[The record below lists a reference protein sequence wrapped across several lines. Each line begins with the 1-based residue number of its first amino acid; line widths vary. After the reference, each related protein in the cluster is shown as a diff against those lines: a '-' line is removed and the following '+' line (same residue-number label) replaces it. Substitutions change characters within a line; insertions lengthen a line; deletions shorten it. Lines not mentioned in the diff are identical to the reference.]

1 MTVDWKICSDCETIE
16 CVDSCAAGALKQ
28 CVRFLSV
35 DELMKILMRDFPNRG
50 SDGGVTFSDGEPLL
64 HHEFLDQV
72 LQRCRKEK
80 MYTAIGL
87 YEINLL
93 RFHRMGATKWEQ
105 RGKKYEYSDHGDM
118 PEERMLELQERY
130 LNMILPA
137 ILERILRSKFII
149 YTVLKI
155 SLRCLAK
162 EFFIDPAYIAIF
174 IEVHTMKKSF
184 LRIN

>member
-93 RFHRMGATKWEQ
+93 RFHRLGATKWEQ

-118 PEERMLELQERY
+118 PEERMLELQECY
-130 LNMILPA
+130 LNNDIACYIGEDTPFYIHNIYRIKNIIKVLS
-137 ILERILRSKFII
+137 ERIF
-149 YTVLKI
+149 Y
-155 SLRCLAK
+155 
-162 EFFIDPAYIAIF
+162 
-174 IEVHTMKKSF
+174 
-184 LRIN
+184 

>member
-50 SDGGVTFSDGEPLL
+50 SDGEVTFSDGEPLL

-93 RFHRMGATKWEQ
+93 RFHRMGAAKWEQ

-118 PEERMLELQERY
+118 PEERMLELQECY
-130 LNMILPA
+130 LNNDIA
-137 ILERILRSKFII
+137 
-149 YTVLKI
+149 
-155 SLRCLAK
+155 C
-162 EFFIDPAYIAIF
+162 YIGEDTPF
-174 IEVHTMKKSF
+174 
-184 LRIN
+184 

>member
-1 MTVDWKICSDCETIE
+1 MHVF
-16 CVDSCAAGALKQ
+16 CVFHDPAILYS
-28 CVRFLSV
+28 FLFLFLLNKDVS
-35 DELMKILMRDFPNRG
+35 I
-50 SDGGVTFSDGEPLL
+50 VTFSDGEPLL

-130 LNMILPA
+130 LNNDIA
-137 ILERILRSKFII
+137 
-149 YTVLKI
+149 
-155 SLRCLAK
+155 C
-162 EFFIDPAYIAIF
+162 YIGEDTPF
-174 IEVHTMKKSF
+174 
-184 LRIN
+184 

>member
-80 MYTAIGL
+80 MYTLSSAGTDNEAVLQRCRKEKMYTAIGL
-87 YEINLL
+87 NEINLL

-130 LNMILPA
+130 LNNDIA
-137 ILERILRSKFII
+137 
-149 YTVLKI
+149 
-155 SLRCLAK
+155 C
-162 EFFIDPAYIAIF
+162 YIGEDTPF
-174 IEVHTMKKSF
+174 
-184 LRIN
+184 

>member
-80 MYTAIGL
+80 MYTLSSAGTDNEAVLQRCRKEKMYTAIGL

-130 LNMILPA
+130 LNNDIA
-137 ILERILRSKFII
+137 
-149 YTVLKI
+149 
-155 SLRCLAK
+155 C
-162 EFFIDPAYIAIF
+162 YIGEDTPF
-174 IEVHTMKKSF
+174 
-184 LRIN
+184 

>member
-1 MTVDWKICSDCETIE
+1 
-16 CVDSCAAGALKQ
+16 
-28 CVRFLSV
+28 
-35 DELMKILMRDFPNRG
+35 MRDFPNRG

-130 LNMILPA
+130 LNNDIA
-137 ILERILRSKFII
+137 F
-149 YTVLKI
+149 
-155 SLRCLAK
+155 
-162 EFFIDPAYIAIF
+162 YIGEDTPF
-174 IEVHTMKKSF
+174 
-184 LRIN
+184 

>member
-1 MTVDWKICSDCETIE
+1 
-16 CVDSCAAGALKQ
+16 
-28 CVRFLSV
+28 
-35 DELMKILMRDFPNRG
+35 MKILMRDFPNRG

-130 LNMILPA
+130 LNNDIA
-137 ILERILRSKFII
+137 CYIGEDIRSKFII

-174 IEVHTMKKSF
+174 IEVHTMKKSL

>member
-72 LQRCRKEK
+72 LQRCRKRKRCIRFLPPERTMKQCCSVAEK
-80 MYTAIGL
+80 KRCIRQLDYMRSIFFVSIEWARPNGSSVERNMNTVI
-87 YEINLL
+87 
-93 RFHRMGATKWEQ
+93 M
-105 RGKKYEYSDHGDM
+105 GDM

-130 LNMILPA
+130 LNNDIA
-137 ILERILRSKFII
+137 
-149 YTVLKI
+149 
-155 SLRCLAK
+155 C
-162 EFFIDPAYIAIF
+162 YIGEDTPF
-174 IEVHTMKKSF
+174 
-184 LRIN
+184 

>member
-1 MTVDWKICSDCETIE
+1 M
-16 CVDSCAAGALKQ
+16 
-28 CVRFLSV
+28 
-35 DELMKILMRDFPNRG
+35 NNN
-50 SDGGVTFSDGEPLL
+50 
-64 HHEFLDQV
+64 
-72 LQRCRKEK
+72 
-80 MYTAIGL
+80 GL

-93 RFHRMGATKWEQ
+93 RFHRMGAAKWEQ

-118 PEERMLELQERY
+118 PEERMLELQECY
-130 LNMILPA
+130 LNNDIA
-137 ILERILRSKFII
+137 CYIERILRSKFII

-174 IEVHTMKKSF
+174 IEEHTMKKSF

>member
-1 MTVDWKICSDCETIE
+1 
-16 CVDSCAAGALKQ
+16 
-28 CVRFLSV
+28 
-35 DELMKILMRDFPNRG
+35 MRDFPNRG

-130 LNMILPA
+130 LNNDIA
-137 ILERILRSKFII
+137 CYIGEDIRSKFII

>member
-118 PEERMLELQERY
+118 PEERMLELQECY
-130 LNMILPA
+130 LNNDIACYIGEDTPFY
-137 ILERILRSKFII
+137 IHNIYRIKN
-149 YTVLKI
+149 
-155 SLRCLAK
+155 
-162 EFFIDPAYIAIF
+162 
-174 IEVHTMKKSF
+174 TMKKSF

>member
-1 MTVDWKICSDCETIE
+1 MCRNACPYDSIHFDENGKMTVDWKICSDCETIE

-64 HHEFLDQV
+64 IMNSLIRCCSVAEKKRCIRQLDYMRSIFFVSIEWARPNGSSVGRNMNTVIMGICQKNACWN
-72 LQRCRKEK
+72 CRN
-80 MYTAIGL
+80 AIL
-87 YEINLL
+87 I
-93 RFHRMGATKWEQ
+93 
-105 RGKKYEYSDHGDM
+105 
-118 PEERMLELQERY
+118 
-130 LNMILPA
+130 MILPA

-155 SLRCLAK
+155 SL
-162 EFFIDPAYIAIF
+162 
-174 IEVHTMKKSF
+174 
-184 LRIN
+184 

>member
-1 MTVDWKICSDCETIE
+1 M
-16 CVDSCAAGALKQ
+16 
-28 CVRFLSV
+28 
-35 DELMKILMRDFPNRG
+35 NNN
-50 SDGGVTFSDGEPLL
+50 
-64 HHEFLDQV
+64 
-72 LQRCRKEK
+72 
-80 MYTAIGL
+80 GL

>member
-1 MTVDWKICSDCETIE
+1 
-16 CVDSCAAGALKQ
+16 
-28 CVRFLSV
+28 
-35 DELMKILMRDFPNRG
+35 MKILMRDFPNRG
-50 SDGGVTFSDGEPLL
+50 SDGGVTVSDGEPLL

-130 LNMILPA
+130 LNNDIA
-137 ILERILRSKFII
+137 CYIGEDIRSKFII

-174 IEVHTMKKSF
+174 IEVHTMKKSL

>member
-35 DELMKILMRDFPNRG
+35 DQLMKILMRDFPNRG

-130 LNMILPA
+130 LNNDIA
-137 ILERILRSKFII
+137 
-149 YTVLKI
+149 
-155 SLRCLAK
+155 C
-162 EFFIDPAYIAIF
+162 YIGEDTPF
-174 IEVHTMKKSF
+174 
-184 LRIN
+184 

>member
-1 MTVDWKICSDCETIE
+1 MTVDWKICSDCETIA

-28 CVRFLSV
+28 CVR
-35 DELMKILMRDFPNRG
+35 
-50 SDGGVTFSDGEPLL
+50 LL

-130 LNMILPA
+130 LNNDIA
-137 ILERILRSKFII
+137 
-149 YTVLKI
+149 
-155 SLRCLAK
+155 C
-162 EFFIDPAYIAIF
+162 YIGEDTPF
-174 IEVHTMKKSF
+174 
-184 LRIN
+184 